1 MELEHKETR
10 PCQPKILADEIASV
24 STIPSFVHEKV
35 KDEKKN
41 INNKLKQIKERSD
54 PSRS

>member
-35 KDEKKN
+35 KDEKK
-41 INNKLKQIKERSD
+41 KY
-54 PSRS
+54 